1 MNKSFFDGLQVE
13 QVSQSFI
20 DAHKQRSPVLQGVDL
35 TVATG
40 EIVALQGPS
49 GCGKSTL
56 LRVIAGL
63 EPVEAGTVV
72 WRGVGPKPQYRRI
85 DATLVWCSRTGN
97 FSYTK
102 Q

>member
-72 WRGVGPKPQYRRI
+72 WRGVNQATVPPHRRN
-85 DATLVWCSRTGN
+85 LVWCSRTGN